1 MNTNNNTKGVSNQF
15 YIGLVKHTVQ
25 IKIGFA
31 GQQMA
36 EVYRDKETMPLVGTT
51 FNKHTQLS
59 EIMEWADKCV
69 RKNFPA
75 NTIDNESLEDAIYRR
90 YPDGE
95 TSYELEME
103 REAFANGSKWQEQKD
118 AHTIGLLTNKLKSLI
133 YVLEI
138 ERKQISIS
146 LSVDYK
152 TLYKESK
159 ELLQSLK

>member
-75 NTIDNESLEDAIYRR
+75 NTIDNESLEDAIYRI
-90 YPDGE
+90 YPDLDGQ
-95 TSYELEME
+95 TSYDLEME
-103 REAFANGSKWQEQKD
+103 REAFANGSKWQEAKD
-118 AHTIGLLTNKLKSLI
+118 KVIIDKLIEALKRIAQVYDNVEDLAGVIAREQLDNYYNHLNKK
-133 YVLEI
+133 
-138 ERKQISIS
+138 
-146 LSVDYK
+146 
-152 TLYKESK
+152 
-159 ELLQSLK
+159 